1 MVPHLQT
8 GMQEK
13 CPFLLQISRLT
24 ASRHCTGPCCRKV
37 NGKKSSCVTLSL
49 LFCFLHDRVG
59 RMSGSNMEM
68 DRCGQHGSVESPTSS
83 LRGLSNSSLPM
94 ASTDNL
100 AATDTGKQLILNQLI
115 KIIIAVINIRVIQLK
130 RAWHIYMAMSVNFLT
145 CTLGYPW
152 KLFCSFM
159 TANHKGALCSE
170 LTWAATSKQGKEALQ
185 GFTVSGCQLVPG
197 SFFRMQCTCSLL

>member
-1 MVPHLQT
+1 MV
-8 GMQEK
+8 
-13 CPFLLQISRLT
+13 
-24 ASRHCTGPCCRKV
+24 
-37 NGKKSSCVTLSL
+37 KKSTFVTLSL
-49 LFCFLHDRVG
+49 LCCFVHDRVG

-68 DRCGQHGSVESPTSS
+68 DHCGQHGSVESPTSS

-115 KIIIAVINIRVIQLK
+115 KIIIAVINIPVIQLK
-130 RAWHIYMAMSVNFLT
+130 RAWHIYVAMSVNFL
-145 CTLGYPW
+145 

-185 GFTVSGCQLVPG
+185 GFTVSGCQLIRG
-197 SFFRMQCTCSLL
+197 SFFRMQCACSLL